1 MKTITLEFEDL
12 DWKILED
19 GIVDPTGW
27 IQNAANVRMGKVK
40 KDILLKEQTRLMAS
54 SQETMPATVD
64 GLIESYFSQPD
75 YVNAASRWA
84 SVQEVV
90 PLPSNE

>member
-40 KDILLKEQTRLMAS
+40 KDILLKEQTRL
-54 SQETMPATVD
+54 
-64 GLIESYFSQPD
+64 
-75 YVNAASRWA
+75 RWA
-84 SVQEVV
+84 SAQEVV
-90 PLPSNE
+90 LLPPNE